1 MRTRGPGLGRWWDL
15 WGGWGQR
22 GVNESGV
29 LPDRF
34 GRAPL
39 SLNSGGVE
47 RLASGEPMELDGPE
61 VRLGLV
67 VRVARA
73 GGGRISRPV
82 RYPARR
88 GAARGHCRG
97 GERRGRRWGCR
108 GGGRRS

>member
-1 MRTRGPGLGRWWDL
+1 MRTRGPGLWRWWDL

-29 LPDRF
+29 VHLLLCT
-34 GRAPL
+34 APL
-39 SLNSGGVE
+39 SLNSGEGE
-47 RLASGEPMELDGPE
+47 RLAWGEPMELDGPE

-73 GGGRISRPV
+73 GGGRITRPV

-97 GERRGRRWGCR
+97 GERWGLRWGCR
-108 GGGRRS
+108 GGGR